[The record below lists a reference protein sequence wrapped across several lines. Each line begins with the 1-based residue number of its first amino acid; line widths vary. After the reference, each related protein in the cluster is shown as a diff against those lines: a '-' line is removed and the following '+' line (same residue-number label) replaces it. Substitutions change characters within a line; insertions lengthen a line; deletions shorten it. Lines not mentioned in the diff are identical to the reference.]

1 MSFIN
6 DLTQR
11 RFFPIALFACLALA
25 IALVKLQPKMEHE
38 PSAALITSVNVIA
51 VKPYHVR
58 PAILGYGTV
67 EPDILLES
75 KSEVAGKII
84 YVHPQLRN
92 GAILPQ
98 CNRKETAL
106 GKIVNK

>member
-11 RFFPIALFACLALA
+11 RFFPIALLACLALA

-58 PAILGYGTV
+58 HAILGYGTV
-67 EPDILLES
+67 EPVTCAPLCFQPGLLIPVWECWRLAQPS
-75 KSEVAGKII
+75 P
-84 YVHPQLRN
+84 HPACDRVL
-92 GAILPQ
+92 
-98 CNRKETAL
+98 
-106 GKIVNK
+106 